1 MKLIL
6 RLPAHHNSVV
16 RVPENYLVPG
26 RNCQL
31 PCKLPFRRANQLARK
46 PARLTSALQWKELQ
60 SRSGDCMRE
69 AKFGFQEEQG
79 DTAEEAVGKSTGDR
93 LPSKLRR

>member
-1 MKLIL
+1 
-6 RLPAHHNSVV
+6 
-16 RVPENYLVPG
+16 
-26 RNCQL
+26 
-31 PCKLPFRRANQLARK
+31 
-46 PARLTSALQWKELQ
+46 
-60 SRSGDCMRE
+60 MRE